1 MSSYRR
7 LFIHLIQIDRQNS
20 KIRFPLTI
28 PLKNSSSSPNT
39 SSTQQFTTL
48 QPNELS
54 SQNDPKLST
63 NSTSNSNLQNVIIKG
78 NIPIS
83 TNTNFKPG
91 QILTTSGTHLI
102 KIPVNQLSQLN
113 SSNQTLQLPNK
124 MNIRLVTNNNSNI
137 STSQANAVQISG
149 NQAVVKSFNV
159 TSKPIAP
166 AGNKNLKTNK
176 TIPIQINQSPK
187 AQRLLIPVSS
197 SSQDSNLNTT
207 TNNISGL
214 QIRPQ
219 GSITLPASAL
229 PPGVLS
235 NAQPGSLV
243 MIPAQY

>member
-1 MSSYRR
+1 
-7 LFIHLIQIDRQNS
+7 
-20 KIRFPLTI
+20 
-28 PLKNSSSSPNT
+28 
-39 SSTQQFTTL
+39 
-48 QPNELS
+48 
-54 SQNDPKLST
+54 
-63 NSTSNSNLQNVIIKG
+63 
-78 NIPIS
+78 
-83 TNTNFKPG
+83 
-91 QILTTSGTHLI
+91 
-102 KIPVNQLSQLN
+102 
-113 SSNQTLQLPNK
+113 

-243 MIPAQY
+243 MIPAQYFQNASNISNHIIQSSSQNLSSVSPQPPKSAPNKTVIDANVIKPRKPCNCTKSQCLKLVISVKFINIGLLRIKGTNAPCLTIFSFAETCCENTCIFQTKFRIIA